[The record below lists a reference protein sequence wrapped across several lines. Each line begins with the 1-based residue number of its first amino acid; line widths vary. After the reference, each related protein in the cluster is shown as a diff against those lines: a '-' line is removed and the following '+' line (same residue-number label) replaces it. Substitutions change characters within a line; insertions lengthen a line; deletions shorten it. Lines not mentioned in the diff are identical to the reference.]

1 VPAAV
6 KALKVL
12 RARFSREA
20 IRTESVRRH
29 MQAVCLG
36 IQLLERDVIAALALD
51 TAELVD
57 DGAAELRRPMR

>member
-1 VPAAV
+1 
-6 KALKVL
+6 
-12 RARFSREA
+12 
-20 IRTESVRRH
+20 